1 MVYFYIFWKVKKTVS
16 IFSIMYFLN
25 YAIHVNNPYFSF
37 LWFPKHP
44 HLSFLIYFSIFLLS
58 LFIFLGF
65 FCGVLFVSFF
75 VSLFD
80 LFASQENVTGGS
92 LNCKRRLTWSLFSL
106 SQLNNNP
113 TVPSG
118 VNHLSRRQSIPN
130 SCSVSLN
137 LSGVCLKLPRPKKEG
152 QKFIKTYRLCQT
164 LQCFMCRASLGIWPF
179 FHWQKFPSM
188 EGKYHFLTPTPAAPQ
203 CFCQFR
209 YIKTIF
215 SSQYFLCLSHITGF
229 ARES

>member
-25 YAIHVNNPYFSF
+25 YAIHVNYPYFSF

-58 LFIFLGF
+58 LFSFFGV

-106 SQLNNNP
+106 SQFNNNP

-130 SCSVSLN
+130 SCYVSLN
-137 LSGVCLKLPRPKKEG
+137 LSGVCLKLPRPKKKG

-164 LQCFMCRASLGIWPF
+164 LQCFMCTASLGIWPF
-179 FHWQKFPSM
+179 FSLTEISFHGRKISLPHPHPCSPPV
-188 EGKYHFLTPTPAAPQ
+188 FLS
-203 CFCQFR
+203 
-209 YIKTIF
+209 I
-215 SSQYFLCLSHITGF
+215 SLH
-229 ARES
+229 

>member
-1 MVYFYIFWKVKKTVS
+1 MNPIRVLPVTFGLFLYILKGKKDCVYFFYHVFFKLCNTCKLPIFF
-16 IFSIMYFLN
+16 FSLVPKAPTPKFSHLLFYF
-25 YAIHVNNPYFSF
+25 P
-37 LWFPKHP
+37 
-44 HLSFLIYFSIFLLS
+44 S
-58 LFIFLGF
+58 LFSFLGF

-106 SQLNNNP
+106 SQFNNNP

-130 SCSVSLN
+130 SCYVSLN
-137 LSGVCLKLPRPKKEG
+137 LSGVCLKLPRPKKKG

-164 LQCFMCRASLGIWPF
+164 LQCFMCTASLGI
-179 FHWQKFPSM
+179 
-188 EGKYHFLTPTPAAPQ
+188 
-203 CFCQFR
+203 
-209 YIKTIF
+209 
-215 SSQYFLCLSHITGF
+215 
-229 ARES
+229 